1 MNFFSRLTATAL
13 AATCAVGAATAAL
26 AHHRTDQQPYVHEET
41 MSLLAAARRVGI
53 QIFTE
58 RSNGARGLCRKGLYG
73 MANSNN
79 QLLLCV
85 DNHGGNMAELADTVR
100 HELIHNAQFCK
111 GGMIHPDLK
120 DKMLAVARDE
130 LHMPMDKYEP
140 RKYYRE
146 AEARVLAHIMDEHE
160 VAELVTE
167 HCS

>member
-1 MNFFSRLTATAL
+1 MTLFTRLTAAAL

-26 AHHRTDQQPYVHEET
+26 AHHRTDRQPYVHEET
-41 MSLLAAARRVGI
+41 MGLLATARRAGI
-53 QIFTE
+53 QIFTD
-58 RSNGARGLCRKGLYG
+58 RSNSTKGLCREGLYG

-85 DNHGGNMAELADTVR
+85 ENHGGDMVELADTVR

-111 GGMIHPDLK
+111 GGMIHPELK
-120 DKMLAVARDE
+120 DKMLAAARDE

-146 AEARVLAHIMDEHE
+146 AEARVLAHLMDEHE
-160 VAELVTE
+160 VADLVTK
-167 HCS
+167 HCG